1 MIPSTNPG
9 HIVRRSNRADILGLL
24 SRQKD
29 MLRSEI
35 CSQTGLTAAAVSRIS
50 RELIDACL
58 IKESMPVEQK
68 GVVGRRSAYLSI
80 NDNGAFVIGITIT
93 ANRKLVGLFNAS
105 RECLNQ
111 IDLSQMEESNPEE
124 ILAAISNAAMA
135 IIDNTDFDKTRLMG
149 VGVSVAVPSTD
160 FVLTD
165 GTVTSQI
172 LGWHEIPVAK
182 ILNETLKLPIAV
194 EARASA
200 LLRAEAGA
208 LNIRSNANLFLI
220 NVVVGVGTAG
230 LFQGKILWA
239 GTSGF
244 GRLSHIPHPR
254 SNVQCDCGR
263 KGCLEY
269 SASGASV
276 VQDLDPSPNAPLKS
290 FSEMGPKLT
299 TALGKASEGSLEAKE
314 AFFEAGKRMAMGVDT
329 SMAMLNPDII
339 ILAGETGRQPDFVRG
354 VRRGLRDMQSPV
366 KPDELRISQA
376 KSSEASA
383 CIALDAFVFSEAINV
398 EKLIAA

>member
-1 MIPSTNPG
+1 MILSTNPG
-9 HIVRRSNRADILGLL
+9 HIVRRSNRAEILGLL

-29 MLRSEI
+29 MLRSDI
-35 CSQTGLTAAAVSRIS
+35 CAHTGLTAAAVSRIS
-50 RELIDACL
+50 RELIDAGL

-80 NDNGAFVIGITIT
+80 HEEGAFVIGITIT
-93 ANRKLVGLFNAS
+93 AKIMLVGLFNAS

-111 IDLSQMEESNPEE
+111 IDLSQMQESDPEE
-124 ILAAISNAAMA
+124 TLAAISNAALA
-135 IIDNTDFDKTRLMG
+135 IIENTDFDKARLMG

-160 FVLTD
+160 FVLAD

-182 ILNETLKLPIAV
+182 ILNKALKLPIAV

-200 LLRAEAGA
+200 LLRAEVDS
-208 LNIRSNANLFLI
+208 LNIKSDTNLFLI

-244 GRLSHIPHPR
+244 GRLSHLPHPQ
-254 SNVQCDCGR
+254 SSVQCDCGR

-269 SASGASV
+269 CASGASV
-276 VQDLDPSPNAPLKS
+276 VQDLGHSTSDKLKK
-290 FSEMGPKLT
+290 FVEMGPKLKI
-299 TALGKASEGSLEAKE
+299 ALERANKGNVEAKE

-339 ILAGETGRQPDFVRG
+339 ILAGETGRQADFVRG
-354 VRRGLRDMQSPV
+354 VHRGLRDMQSPV
-366 KPDELRISQA
+366 KPEELRISQA

>member
-1 MIPSTNPG
+1 M
-9 HIVRRSNRADILGLL
+9 GLF

-29 MLRSEI
+29 MLRSDI
-35 CSQTGLTAAAVSRIS
+35 CAQTGLTAAAVSRIS
-50 RELIDACL
+50 RELIDAGL

-80 NDNGAFVIGITIT
+80 NDDGAFVIGITIT

-111 IDLSQMEESNPEE
+111 IDLSQMEESSPEE
-124 ILAAISNAAMA
+124 TLAVISKAAMA
-135 IIDNTDFDKTRLMG
+135 IISDTSFDQRRLVG

-160 FVLTD
+160 FVLAD

-182 ILNETLKLPIAV
+182 LLNKTLKLPIAV

-200 LLRAEAGA
+200 LLRAESDT
-208 LNIRSNANLFLI
+208 LNIKSDANLFLI

-244 GRLSHIPHPR
+244 GRLSHIPHPQ

-276 VQDLDPSPNAPLKS
+276 VQNLGHSANEKQKR
-290 FSEMGPKLT
+290 FIEMGPKLT
-299 TALGKASEGSLEAKE
+299 IALEKANKGNVEAKE
-314 AFFEAGKRMAMGVDT
+314 AFFEAGRHMAMGVDT

-354 VRRGLRDMQSPV
+354 VHRGLRDMQSPV
-366 KPDELRISQA
+366 RPEELRISQA